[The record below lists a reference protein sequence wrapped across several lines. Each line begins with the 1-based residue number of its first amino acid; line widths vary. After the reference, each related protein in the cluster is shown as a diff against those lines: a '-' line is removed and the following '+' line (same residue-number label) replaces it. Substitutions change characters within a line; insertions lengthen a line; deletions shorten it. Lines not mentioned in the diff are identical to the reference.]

1 MTSGNAASRSQRGAA
16 PRSGAN
22 GKVKVVEFRGLK
34 LKVPATAPGEVLFDI
49 GDNDVTGTL
58 RTLLGETQLRQV
70 RDKVAGDKLSLD
82 ATVTE
87 LTNLVNHLFTDT
99 YGITPG
105 E

>member
-1 MTSGNAASRSQRGAA
+1 MTTGNAASRSRGAA

-22 GKVKVVEFRGLK
+22 GKVKTVEFRGLK
-34 LKVPATAPGEVLFDI
+34 LHVPATAPGEVLFDI

-58 RTLLGETQLRQV
+58 RTLLGDNQLRQV
-70 RDKVAGDKLSLD
+70 REKVAGDKLSLD
-82 ATVTE
+82 QTVSA
-87 LTNLVNHLFTDT
+87 LTDLVNHLFTDT